1 MPEALSTR
9 SFPPHA
15 IAIIGLAGRFP
26 GAKNI
31 DEFWRNIRNGVESL
45 ETFSDAELNRAGV
58 PAALRSHPLFVRKG
72 AKLEDAELFDAD
84 FFGFSPREAQIIDP
98 QHRIF
103 LECAWEA
110 LENAG
115 YPAGVTEAS
124 IGVYAGAGM
133 NTYLTE
139 QILRDPALTDA
150 VGSFQ
155 LMIGNDKDFLC
166 TRVSYKLNLRGP
178 SMTIQTACSTSLVAV
193 HVACRALQRGE
204 CDLAL
209 AGGVSIQFPQNTGY
223 LFQEGMMLCRDGHC
237 RPFDAD
243 ASGTRPSAGAG
254 IVVLKRLSEAIADRD
269 TVHAVILGIAVNND
283 GAGKAGFTAPSVDGQ
298 VEVITTA
305 QTLAGVDPRSI
316 SYVEAHGTGTPLGDP
331 IEIAAL
337 TEAFRASTTDVG
349 FCRLGSLKASV
360 GHLDV
365 AAGIGGLIKTAL
377 ALSNRELPPLVNF
390 RSPNPRLGLETSP
403 FTASEEVSAWTSDL
417 GPRRAGVSSLGIG
430 GTNAHAVLEEA
441 PVVMPSAARRDYHL
455 FVLSARTPSALEQ
468 ATANLAD
475 RLDEHDD
482 VAMPDVEFTL
492 QVGRKAFTHRR
503 ALVVRDRAQA
513 LQLLR
518 QPKEALA
525 LTAVHDGGVRPVAF
539 LFSGQGSQY
548 VGMGADLY
556 RAEPVYRDAIDRCE
570 ALLEPHL
577 SLDIR
582 TVIFADDGDR
592 SLDETRFTQPA
603 LFCTEYALATLWM
616 QWGVAPRGML
626 GHSLGEYVAAHF
638 AGVMSLEDA
647 LALVAARGRLMQE
660 MAPGSMAAV
669 HLPAAELNRWLGD
682 GVEIA
687 AVNAPGLCTITG
699 PAMAITDTVSRLAA
713 SDIHCHELHTSH
725 AFHSSMMEPA
735 LERFVAAFRGVS
747 LRPPSIPYI
756 SNVTGTWITP
766 EQATSPAYYAEHLRQ
781 PVQFEA
787 GMRSLAAV
795 AEMFFLEI
803 GPGDALTFFARANL
817 TRDGARHVTSS
828 LPHPRRPQPDSQVM
842 LEAAGRLWVAG
853 ARLKWSGLQ
862 AGSTARRVP
871 LPTYPFE
878 RKRHWVEPA
887 SSATQPTAD
896 GVPNDAKTGER
907 LYLPTWTRD
916 DSLLGATLCLRG
928 AWLVLGHPGPLADAV
943 VSRLRAA
950 GAGPIVVEA
959 GGDFEAQGP
968 ARFRVR
974 LGAADDIAALARN
987 VGGPGAIAGA
997 VFLWGMTESDG
1008 ALAISAASCY
1018 EALVALAEGLQT
1030 SERDPPVRII
1040 IASAGAQSV
1049 LDEPVRRPDAAVSFG
1064 PVLVLPT
1071 EVQGLRMRSVD
1082 LDLSDATIDSEAA
1095 SRMLVEEAASVDK
1108 EAFAARRGGRRWVR
1122 RFERLEPRAT
1132 DPSALPLKR
1141 GGVYLI
1147 TGGLGG
1153 IGLKLAGWLAGA
1165 VAARLLL
1172 TARRRLPPREDWE
1185 ALLSQ
1190 PGASDWSVPVIRA
1203 ISEIEAAGGEVITAA
1218 ADVSDRAAM
1227 RKAIDAACLSWGPLD
1242 GVIHS
1247 AGVPG
1252 SGRLAFLKERTELY
1266 HVLSPK
1272 LDGLD
1277 VLIRL
1282 LGDAPLDFVALMSS
1296 INSVVGSPGA
1306 CDYASANAALDSFV
1320 ESGLKPAA
1328 WRRIFA
1334 INWDAWRDIGMAAN
1348 LPVSKALRNQ
1358 RAAFLETAIDPV
1370 VGVSMFAR
1378 ILASGH
1384 PRVVVTTQDLNS
1396 AIEASRAGEDARLEQ
1411 LRPST
1416 PSVFTSSSPSATSDA
1431 PVVPLRE
1438 HRSRVIEAPATD
1450 IERSLAKIWTE
1461 VTGVA
1466 DIDVHDDFFEL
1477 GGHSLMATRVI
1488 ARANVAL
1495 GVHLKLRDIF
1505 DAPTIR
1511 RLGELISV
1519 AARAGAPEEA
1529 GKTADREEILL

>member
-1 MPEALSTR
+1 MSDALSTR

-31 DEFWRNIRNGVESL
+31 DEFWQNIRNGVESL
-45 ETFSDAELNRAGV
+45 ETFSDAELYLAGV

-72 AKLEDAELFDAD
+72 AKLEDTELFDAA
-84 FFGFSPREAQIIDP
+84 FFGFSPREAQIVDP

-115 YPAGVTEAS
+115 YPAGVTDAS

-139 QILRDPALTDA
+139 QILRDAALTDT

-178 SMTIQTACSTSLVAV
+178 SMAIQTACSTSLVAV

-209 AGGVSIQFPQNTGY
+209 AGGVSIHFPQNTGY
-223 LFQEGMMLCRDGHC
+223 LFQEGMILSPDGHC

-243 ASGTRPSAGAG
+243 AGGTRPSAGAG

-283 GAGKAGFTAPSVDGQ
+283 GAEKAGFTAPSVDGQ
-298 VEVITTA
+298 VEVVTTA
-305 QTLAGVDPRSI
+305 QTLARVDPRSI

-337 TEAFRASTTDVG
+337 TEAFRASTPDVG
-349 FCRLGSLKASV
+349 FCHLGSLKASL

-377 ALSNRELPPLVNF
+377 ALRNRELPPLVNF
-390 RSPNPRLGLETSP
+390 RSPNPRLRLETSP
-403 FTASEEVSAWTSDL
+403 FVASGEVSAWTSDL
-417 GPRRAGVSSLGIG
+417 GPRRAGVSSFGIG

-441 PVVMPSAARRDYHL
+441 PLVTPSAAGRDYHL
-455 FVLSARTPSALEQ
+455 IVLSARTPTALEQ

-475 RLDEHDD
+475 WLDEHDD

-492 QVGRKAFTHRR
+492 QVGRKAFSHRR
-503 ALVVRDRAQA
+503 ALVVRDRTEA
-513 LQLLR
+513 LQVLR
-518 QPKEALA
+518 QPQQAPA

-570 ALLEPHL
+570 ALLKPHL
-577 SLDIR
+577 SRDIR

-616 QWGVAPRGML
+616 QWGVTPRAML
-626 GHSLGEYVAAHF
+626 GHSLGEYVAAHV

-669 HLPAAELNRWLGD
+669 NLPAAELNRWLDG

-713 SDIHCHELHTSH
+713 GDIHCRELHTSH

-735 LERFVAAFRGVS
+735 LERFIAAVQDVS
-747 LRPPSIPYI
+747 LRQPSIPYI
-756 SNVTGTWITP
+756 SNMTGTWITP

-787 GMRSLAAV
+787 GMRSLATV

-803 GPGDALTFFARANL
+803 GPGDTLTSFARANL
-817 TRDGARHVTSS
+817 ARDRAKHLTSS

-842 LEAAGRLWVAG
+842 LEAAGRLWLAG
-853 ARLKWSGLQ
+853 ARLEWSGVQ

-878 RKRHWVEPA
+878 RKRHWVDPA
-887 SSATQPTAD
+887 PSPTKP
-896 GVPNDAKTGER
+896 VPDRVSDYAKTGER

-916 DSLLGATLCLRG
+916 DSLSGAPLCLHG
-928 AWLVLGHPGPLADAV
+928 AWLVLGQPGPLAGAV
-943 VSRLRAA
+943 ISRLRAA
-950 GAGPIVVEA
+950 GADPVAVEA
-959 GGDFEAQGP
+959 GDEFQAQGP

-974 LGAADDIAALARN
+974 LGVADDIAALARE
-987 VGGPGAIAGA
+987 VGGPRAIAGA
-997 VFLWGMTESDG
+997 VFLWGITDRDVEF
-1008 ALAISAASCY
+1008 ATSAASCY
-1018 EALVALAEGLQT
+1018 QALVALAEGLET
-1030 SERDPPVRII
+1030 WERDPAVRII
-1040 IASAGAQSV
+1040 VASAGAQSV
-1049 LDEPVRRPDAAVSFG
+1049 LDEPVRRPEAAVSFG

-1082 LDLSDATIDSEAA
+1082 LDFPDATIDSEAA
-1095 SRMLVEEAASVDK
+1095 SRMLVEEAASADK
-1108 EAFAARRGGRRWVR
+1108 EAFVARRRGRRWVR
-1122 RFERLEPRAT
+1122 RFERLEPSAI
-1132 DPSALPLKR
+1132 DASALPLKQ

-1153 IGLKLAGWLAGA
+1153 IGLKLAGWLAET

-1185 ALLSQ
+1185 ALLAR
-1190 PGASDWSVPVIRA
+1190 PEASDWSVPVIRA
-1203 ISEIEAAGGEVITAA
+1203 IGEIEAAGGAVITVA
-1218 ADVSDRAAM
+1218 ADVADQAAM
-1227 RKAIDAACLSWGPLD
+1227 TKAIEAARLSWGPLD

-1247 AGVPG
+1247 AGIPG
-1252 SGRLAFLKERTELY
+1252 TGRLAFLKEKTEL
-1266 HVLSPK
+1266 HDVLPPK
-1272 LDGLD
+1272 LDGLN
-1277 VLIRL
+1277 VLITL
-1282 LGDAPLDFVALMSS
+1282 LGDKPLDFIALMSS
-1296 INSVVGSPGA
+1296 INSVVGNPGA
-1306 CDYASANAALDSFV
+1306 CDYASANAVLDSFV
-1320 ESGLKPAA
+1320 ESARKPAA
-1328 WRRIFA
+1328 WRRVFA
-1334 INWDAWRDIGMAAN
+1334 INWDAWRDVGMAAN
-1348 LPVSKALRNQ
+1348 LPVSEATRSQ
-1358 RAAFLETAIDPV
+1358 RAAFLQTAIDPA

-1378 ILASGH
+1378 VLASPH
-1384 PRVVVTTQDLNS
+1384 PRVVVTTQDLNY
-1396 AIEASRAGEDARLEQ
+1396 AIAASGAGADSWLEQ
-1411 LRPST
+1411 LRASAP
-1416 PSVFTSSSPSATSDA
+1416 PAFASSPPSPTSDA
-1431 PVVPLRE
+1431 PVMPLRE
-1438 HRSRVIEAPATD
+1438 KRSRVFEAPATD

-1466 DIDVHDDFFEL
+1466 EIDVHDDFFEL

-1495 GVHLKLRDIF
+1495 DVHLKLRDIF

-1511 RLGELISV
+1511 RLGERISR
-1519 AARAGAPEEA
+1519 AAPAGAPAEA
-1529 GKTADREEILL
+1529 ANEADREELIL